1 MKKPTTVTSSH
12 CLATGIHIHVSQ
24 ILLCLVLSIHLHWEE
39 CERPQIWIL
48 VSNVCLLDWQFQYM
62 FPASNHVVK
71 VGYCFSSDRALV
83 PLSQEHTTSVEIL
96 YRKKENW
103 ECVGGEH
110 DPTDVETKQSGIFL
124 HPAWCLCAK
133 CQCSRHNKKFVLNM
147 LCLHWVCLLK
157 DSD

>member
-1 MKKPTTVTSSH
+1 
-12 CLATGIHIHVSQ
+12 
-24 ILLCLVLSIHLHWEE
+24 
-39 CERPQIWIL
+39 
-48 VSNVCLLDWQFQYM
+48 M

-124 HPAWCLCAK
+124 HPA
-133 CQCSRHNKKFVLNM
+133 
-147 LCLHWVCLLK
+147 
-157 DSD
+157 